1 MLVENKLHREHWRLS
16 NHPAA
21 FIPEGRKWIKEKW
34 GTERCVSLS
43 LCTAFT
49 QCCTQ
54 ISRVQKYIFW
64 KCLLLLHF
72 QAFFNVLAEVW
83 KIDACSYLYITY
95 DRFLARNNLKK
106 KKKPQRSVWWII
118 HQCFIDRNTF
128 CKGCRDEWVA
138 RGLNGVCVWGG
149 DDV

>member
-106 KKKPQRSVWWII
+106 KKT
-118 HQCFIDRNTF
+118 RNTQF
-128 CKGCRDEWVA
+128 GESFINVLLIETHFVKAAEMSELPEV
-138 RGLNGVCVWGG
+138 
-149 DDV
+149 

>member
-106 KKKPQRSVWWII
+106 KKNRNAQFGES
-118 HQCFIDRNTF
+118 FINVLLIETHF
-128 CKGCRDEWVA
+128 VKAAEMSELPEV
-138 RGLNGVCVWGG
+138 
-149 DDV
+149 